1 MRKAIVAANW
11 KMNGDR
17 ALVQAFSEHNWQFAT
32 VDTVFGLPFTL
43 LAGAHFGTLAAQD
56 VSAHA
61 SGAHTGEISASMLKE
76 AGASYVILGH
86 SERRTDHGESEALLL
101 EKWRQAQAQGLK
113 VIYCIG
119 ESLAEYEQQKTSEAL
134 HRQLQPLLATDLLSA
149 DDVIAYEPV
158 WAIGTGKSATADYAQ
173 RVHAEIRQI
182 IAAKNGNIAPSLR
195 IVYGGSVKPE
205 NAGELFQG
213 KDIDGFLVG
222 GASLQADVFL
232 KIIKAIS

>member
-1 MRKAIVAANW
+1 M
-11 KMNGDR
+11 
-17 ALVQAFSEHNWQFAT
+17 
-32 VDTVFGLPFTL
+32 
-43 LAGAHFGTLAAQD
+43 
-56 VSAHA
+56 
-61 SGAHTGEISASMLKE
+61 
-76 AGASYVILGH
+76 
-86 SERRTDHGESEALLL
+86 
-101 EKWRQAQAQGLK
+101 
-113 VIYCIG
+113 
-119 ESLAEYEQQKTSEAL
+119 
-134 HRQLQPLLATDLLSA
+134 LSA